1 MAKMDMTLKGRFK
14 RSIRECSF
22 NTIKVHLVLLSIQ
35 VAFSIFYIVAKLAL
49 KTIEPFVF
57 LMLRLAIA
65 TPILVAFAFGTS
77 RSEMFILPT
86 KRQWILLFISGFFSV
101 TVNQSLFLVGLG
113 LSTASMAAITQPAI
127 PIFSTLFGVLLG
139 YEKKTLLKFIGIGVA
154 VVGAILMIDFT
165 HLVSDSATS
174 KEIVLGNLC
183 FLGNTLAYAIF
194 LLSQKPLVEK
204 GGMSSSKCMAWC
216 FLIGTPPCIAI
227 ALGLSGRDISNQV
240 ASIDTGSWLS
250 IVYTAV
256 FATAYTFFASSWAVK
271 HSDPT
276 TVSVYLTVEPLLTA
290 ILAAIILHERLTVL
304 NIIGGIVI
312 LIGVGAVMVSKFREK
327 KKLEL
332 DEYERQKLKAMEQEE
347 LGNTHIDLTPITSL
361 MNDDN
366 NNNMN
371 NNNINNGGT
380 SASTSSSVS
389 ENIYNNQHH
398 QHQHHQHHTS
408 LNNKDSSSSP
418 RRSMKMIST
427 KSIISN
433 DDSFEDYNDNN
444 NSNEDDEK
452 YINDNE
458 EEHGSLFL
466 RKP

>member
-1 MAKMDMTLKGRFK
+1 MDMTLKGRFK
-14 RSIRECSF
+14 QSIRECSF

-49 KTIEPFVF
+49 KNMEPFVF
-57 LMLRLAIA
+57 LMLRLLMA
-65 TPILVAFAFGTS
+65 TPLLWALAFATS
-77 RSEMFILPT
+77 RAEMFILPT
-86 KRQWILLFISGFFSV
+86 KRQWILLAVSGLFSV

-127 PIFSTLFGVLLG
+127 PIFSTIFGVFLG

-165 HLVSDSATS
+165 HLVSDSSTS
-174 KEIVLGNLC
+174 KQIVLGNLC

-194 LLSQKPLVEK
+194 LLSQKPLVEGK
-204 GGMSSSKCMAWC
+204 DGMSSSKCMAWC
-216 FLIGTPPCIAI
+216 FLIGTPPCVAI
-227 ALGLSGRDISNQV
+227 GLGLSGRDIGNQLS
-240 ASIDTGSWLS
+240 AIDVGSWLS
-250 IVYTAV
+250 IVYTAI

-290 ILAAIILHERLTVL
+290 LLAAIILHERLTIL
-304 NIIGGIVI
+304 NVIGGIVI

-332 DEYERQKLKAMEQEE
+332 DAYEKQKLKAMEEEE
-347 LGNTHIDLTPITSL
+347 LGNSHIDLLPISS
-361 MNDDN
+361 N
-366 NNNMN
+366 NNNKQSLIDLDNFN
-371 NNNINNGGT
+371 NGGGGGGGT
-380 SASTSSSVS
+380 SALTSSSAH
-389 ENIYNNQHH
+389 EGNHHIYNQSTKT
-398 QHQHHQHHTS
+398 QQQQQQQQTQITS
-408 LNNKDSSSSP
+408 TP
-418 RRSMKMIST
+418 RGSKKIITT
-427 KSIISN
+427 KSILQ
-433 DDSFEDYNDNN
+433 DDEDDNYQ
-444 NSNEDDEK
+444 DEK

-458 EEHGSLFL
+458 EENGALFL